1 MYLEILVITL
11 IIITIILIVSAVYNY
26 YLDSKENIKDNN
38 KILLE
43 LEQVKQKN
51 LQLES
56 DIKSISTESNYPEKK
71 IIVKRQMIPP
81 AIADPNIITDL
92 DYKVT
97 FDPLTEPSRRPP
109 RHVIS
114 PVIGNPYFNY
124 PTRGFTD
131 SYSLQG
137 YLVKDFNKYNKKDN
151 TQINS
156 LTDKGKP
163 QGDIDEYDKENR
175 ILKLF
180 GREKYPNSTEYEY
193 YVIINTGMNDSIKYF
208 LENQRKELYDGDS
221 VYVDI
226 LKSKYTVK
234 TLKNKTFEYNPYLI

>member
-92 DYKVT
+92 DYRVT